1 MATKAKRRKR
11 RAWSDTDLRS
21 LKKYSR
27 DMLPVAKIEKLMK
40 RTAGTLR
47 QKAYALGL
55 SLGHQRRSKRK
66 R

>member
-1 MATKAKRRKR
+1 MAKKAKRRKR
-11 RAWSDTDLRS
+11 RAWSNTDLRS

-47 QKAYALGL
+47 QKAYSLGL
-55 SLGHQRRSKRK
+55 SLGHQRRTKRK

>member
-1 MATKAKRRKR
+1 MAKKAKRRKR
-11 RAWSDTDLRS
+11 RAWSDVDLRS

-27 DMLPVAKIEKLMK
+27 DMVPVTKIEKLLK

-47 QKAYALGL
+47 QKAYSLGL
-55 SLGHQRRSKRK
+55 SLGHQRRKARK

>member
-1 MATKAKRRKR
+1 MAKKAKRQKRKLWTP
-11 RAWSDTDLRS
+11 ADLRA

-27 DMLPVAKIEKLMK
+27 EMLAVKKIEKLMK

-47 QKAYALGL
+47 QKAYSIGL
-55 SLGHQRRSKRK
+55 SLGHQRRKAR

>member
-11 RAWSDTDLRS
+11 RAWSDADLRT

-47 QKAYALGL
+47 QKAYSLGL
-55 SLGHQRRSKRK
+55 SLGHQRRTKRK